1 MTATAALTD
10 RLIGHV
16 RDVADHYDGL
26 GQGLSDVRL
35 DLPDGVY
42 RVAATTVRVCPRGCH
57 LAVAHRW
64 HAACDRCGQ
73 TLRTGAVG
81 LATHFGEPRNPC
93 LDGGYDWQHGCGE
106 WNSPT
111 EQLVELATD
120 EVEAELG
127 ERVEQARRGDLDDED
142 ADAAADETIHTY
154 AEELVCGAI
163 VALHQEI
170 AEECEAEAERVRQRL
185 LRDLNDALLRLRDG
199 ADPEDVATGS
209 ELTPGVHRDEA
220 VVGGWV
226 AWDLDPRGELGDEP
240 IAVTLADFD
249 LVGVAAV
256 AEIAGLS
263 ETSIRTY
270 VRRRTI
276 PDPLPVG
283 GSDALVWHRED
294 IERWVATR
302 PGRGRPHRA

>member
-1 MTATAALTD
+1 MTTTALTD
-10 RLIGHV
+10 QLIGHV
-16 RDVADHYDGL
+16 RDVADYYDEL

-35 DLPDGVY
+35 DLPDGTYEVPP
-42 RVAATTVRVCPRGCH
+42 TTVRVCPRGCH

-64 HAACDRCGQ
+64 HGECDRCGQ

-81 LATHFGEPRNPC
+81 LATHLGEPPNPC
-93 LDGGYDWQHGCGE
+93 IDGGHDWQHGCGE

-111 EQLVELATD
+111 ERIIDLATD
-120 EVEAELG
+120 EVEAELD
-127 ERVEQARRGDLDDED
+127 ERVEQARRGALDD
-142 ADAAADETIHTY
+142 ADADAGADEAIHAY
-154 AEELVCGAI
+154 AEELVRGAI
-163 VALHQEI
+163 VALHEEI
-170 AEECEAEAERVRQRL
+170 AEDRQTEAERVRQRL
-185 LRDLNDALLRLRDG
+185 LRELNDALLKLRDG
-199 ADPEDVATGS
+199 ADPDDVVTGS
-209 ELTPGVHRDEA
+209 ELHPGVHRDEA

-226 AWDLDPRGELGDEP
+226 AWDLDPRGEPGDEP
-240 IAVTLADFD
+240 IAVTLGDFD

-256 AEIAGLS
+256 AEITGLS

-270 VRRRTI
+270 VTRRTI
-276 PDPLPVG
+276 PEPLPVG